1 MGTAVLGEKT
11 EKSKLQPNGLK
22 FTKFKIHLHSFLY
35 GPAVWNVRF
44 WEKKLK
50 NQYYSQM
57 A

>member
-50 NQYYSQM
+50 NQYYTQM